1 MLYDVI
7 WNVHPPWDVFF
18 HGGPQGIIPSCWYSY
33 HQGKQWTPMFERC
46 PWNGVQLRWRPRSLA
61 PPPACTS
68 AMPAAS
74 PAAAMRLCT
83 LGAPR
88 WMFDLGFRIISRWFQ
103 DDFKMISR
111 WFNYIVRRKGNCR
124 YVWILASRPSL
135 QGSWRAC
142 KDHEAVETMF
152 PARSPT
158 ENAVKREC
166 ISWSLQAINTPRCLV
181 PWIRRCSWYN
191 MV

>member
-103 DDFKMISR
+103 DDFKVIQLYSEKK
-111 WFNYIVRRKGNCR
+111 RKLQVCMNFGLKTL
-124 YVWILASRPSL
+124 LARIMKSMQR
-135 QGSWRAC
+135 
-142 KDHEAVETMF
+142 
-152 PARSPT
+152 
-158 ENAVKREC
+158 
-166 ISWSLQAINTPRCLV
+166 SWSCWNDV
-181 PWIRRCSWYN
+181 PSEVSDRKCCQEGVHFLKSSSNKYSEMPSPLDPEMF